1 MADAIDPITA
11 NPDTNNPAAF
21 PVQADL
27 AWSQLKVAIPQINEV
42 IAAFN
47 LNDVEDVSTSSVTIG
62 NGAKTF
68 TISADKSF
76 RKGMNLTIADAALP
90 ANNLMQGI
98 VTDYAGTTLSVQ
110 VIQTRGS
117 GTIEDWVISLSAM
130 PMLEYDNIAL
140 KLTTGNGVGSTNTR
154 IMRFTTTVINTAA
167 DDLEYTDS
175 ASLGGSIKFL
185 RAGWYRVKQ
194 VVIASSTFS
203 NQAGISLNSN
213 QLSTNLSSITQS
225 NVLSRT
231 YTTTPSSQGRS
242 DVVAFF
248 NVDDVIRGHLDTTG
262 GNFTDG
268 SATTELLVQKVSLS
282 GVSTG
287 SGGGGGGGAPDDA
300 QYIVATAN
308 ASLSNERVPTNT
320 ASILVDFGTAGQM
333 LLKRAAI
340 SGDVVIQQDLNTA
353 VIPLNTVTN
362 SQLNDMPA
370 YSAKVNPGI
379 AAGDPQDLVLPT
391 KTMVGR
397 GTGDIVPISLS
408 GSAEMSASGVLTTK
422 GAWAF
427 DYTYGTNL
435 VMQDPGAG
443 VLRFD
448 NTSIATI
455 ASMAI
460 DPIMIGGRDITA
472 ILDDADIGGKFCFIS
487 NNASSTAWGYFDITD
502 IDNLTTHY
510 VFSFNSATNKGV
522 MPTGQERLLIFFIPS
537 ASSGG
542 LDTDA
547 VLAMG
552 VARFD
557 ADGFLINPA
566 GVKVSGPGS
575 VATQADLIALDDSKY
590 VDFAIF
596 CDELNRSAHVGYGTE
611 FRPLNGQ
618 YIHEMV
624 NTVVQ
629 RVVAVN
635 TVAITWSVSSSG
647 GGTPK
652 VILTSSGDHGLT
664 TASNGASLGLTNSP
678 LNWPSGDTLIGIT
691 TVTDS
696 THILT
701 DVPFVAS
708 MGAPTFAG
716 VNVDILV
723 ASIALPICRTN
734 TRWIFE
740 ATPRFPVAVGGAT
753 NHITTKLNTTQITDF
768 TMAATSNRAFPFR
781 SGIKNINSVSSQ
793 EGIWGAA
800 SSGFAASGVPNV
812 ASVNTGATGNTWN
825 VFLAMNLVN
834 TPLELPGYVCTV
846 QG

>member
-27 AWSQLKVAIPQINEV
+27 AWSQLKIAIPQINDV

-90 ANNLMQGI
+90 ADNLMQGI
-98 VTDYAGTTLSVQ
+98 VTGYSGTTLSVQ

-117 GTIEDWVISLSAM
+117 GTIADWVISLSVM
-130 PMLEYDNIAL
+130 PMLEYDDIVL

-154 IMRFTTTVINTAA
+154 IMRYTTVATNTAT

-175 ASLGGSIKFL
+175 ATLGGSIKFL
-185 RAGWYRVKQ
+185 RAGWYRVKL
-194 VVIASSTFS
+194 VIITS
-203 NQAGISLNSN
+203 AGNGAEAGVSVNSN
-213 QLSTNLSSITQS
+213 QLATNISSITQS
-225 NVLSRT
+225 NVVSRT
-231 YTTTPSSQGRS
+231 ILSSPTTQGRA

-248 NVDDVIRGHLDTTG
+248 NVDDVIRGHLNG
-262 GNFTDG
+262 AGSILTDG
-268 SATTELLVQKVSLS
+268 NTTTELFVQKVSLS

-287 SGGGGGGGAPDDA
+287 GGSGGGAPDDA
-300 QYIVATAN
+300 QYIVAAADAT
-308 ASLSNERVPTNT
+308 LSNERVPTNT

-333 LLKRAAI
+333 LIKRAAI

-353 VIPLNTVTN
+353 VIPANTVTN
-362 SQLNDMPA
+362 LQANDMPA

-379 AAGDPQDLVLPT
+379 AVGDPQDLVLST
-391 KTMVGR
+391 KTMLGR
-397 GTGDIVPISLS
+397 GTGDIVPITLT
-408 GSAEMSASGVLTTK
+408 GSAEMSAAGVLKTK

-448 NTSIATI
+448 TTTIATI

-460 DPIMIGGRDITA
+460 DPIMLGGRDITA

-487 NNASSTAWGYFDITD
+487 NNATSTAWGYFDITD

-510 VFSFNSATNKGV
+510 VFSFNTATNKGV
-522 MPTGQERLLIFFIPS
+522 MPTGQEQLLIFFIPS
-537 ASSGG
+537 ASAGG

-557 ADGFLINPA
+557 SEGFLINNV
-566 GVKVSGPGS
+566 GTRVSGPGS
-575 VATQADLIALDDSKY
+575 VATQADLIALDDSLY
-590 VDFAIF
+590 TDFVMV
-596 CDELNRSAHVGYGTE
+596 CDDLNRSAHVGYGTE

-618 YIHEMV
+618 YIHEMT

-635 TVAITWSVSSSG
+635 AVTWVASNN
-647 GGTPK
+647 GGT
-652 VILTSSGDHGLT
+652 VRITAQSDASHGLT
-664 TASNGASLGLTNSP
+664 SASIGASLYLTNAP
-678 LNWPSGDTLIGIT
+678 ANWTAGTLHAIT
-691 TVTDS
+691 AVNDSVGVRTVDLS
-696 THILT
+696 TAW
-701 DVPFVAS
+701 VAS
-708 MGAPTFAG
+708 MGTPTFAG
-716 VNVDILV
+716 VNVDIPV
-723 ASIALPICRTN
+723 ASIALPILRAN

-740 ATPRFPVAVGGAT
+740 CSPTFPAAAPGASSTT
-753 NHITTKLNTTQITDF
+753 NHIVTKLDTTQITDC
-768 TMAATSNRAFPFR
+768 TLSAASNRCFVFR
-781 SGIKNINSVSSQ
+781 SGFKNINNAAIQS
-793 EGIWGAA
+793 GIWGAA
-800 SSGFAASGVPNV
+800 STGFAASGVPNV
-812 ASVNTGATGNTWN
+812 AGVNTGVAGKTWN

-834 TPLELPGYVCTV
+834 TPFELPGYICTI